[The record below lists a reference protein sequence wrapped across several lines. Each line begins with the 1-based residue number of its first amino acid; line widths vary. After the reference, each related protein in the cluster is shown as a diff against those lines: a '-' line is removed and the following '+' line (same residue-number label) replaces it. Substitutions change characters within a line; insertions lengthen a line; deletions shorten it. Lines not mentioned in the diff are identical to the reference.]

1 MRFDKWN
8 RFEGFPAASRPRDV
22 TGGIKATSQRGGFGQ
37 SWWARRWIQVLES
50 FHIGSRLQRGRSYA
64 RKGQVASIEINKGL
78 VEALVQGSR
87 PTPYKVIIK
96 VRPLQES
103 EWKRIAEQLST
114 QAIFAAKLLA
124 GEMPPEIERVFS
136 DAGLSLFP
144 ESLDEISTSCS
155 CPDWSNPCKHVAAVY
170 YLLGEA
176 FDGDPFLILRIR
188 GMDRDEFAAILG
200 ENRTEQTALEELIA
214 PARPEPLAI
223 NPDEFW
229 QTKSPISDLFDDV
242 TPPKALAALPRRLGN
257 LQFWR
262 GELPLLKALES
273 SYENGSRR
281 GEQIFLGERVT
292 KINRHT
298 AVTHDV
304 AKKSIFR

>member
-1 MRFDKWN
+1 MPFDKWS
-8 RFEGFPAASRPRDV
+8 RFEGFPPASRPRNV

-64 RKGQVASIEINKGL
+64 RKGQVASIEIKKGL

-87 PTPYKVIIK
+87 PSPYKVIIK

-136 DAGLSLFP
+136 DAGLALFP
-144 ESLDEISTSCS
+144 RSLDEISTRCS

-176 FDGDPFLILRIR
+176 FDRDPFLIFRLR
-188 GMDRDEFAAILG
+188 GMDREEFADILG
-200 ENRTEQTALEELIA
+200 EKRTEQTAVEEPIA
-214 PARPEPLAI
+214 PAQPEPLAV

-229 QTKSPISDLFDDV
+229 HAKSPIPDLFDDV
-242 TPPKALAALPRRLGN
+242 TLPKALAALPRRLGN

-262 GELPLLKALES
+262 GELPLLKALEP

-281 GEQIFLGERVT
+281 GEQTLLGERVT
-292 KINRHT
+292 KINRHI
-298 AVTHDV
+298 AVTRDL
-304 AKKSIFR
+304 SG

>member
-1 MRFDKWN
+1 M
-8 RFEGFPAASRPRDV
+8 
-22 TGGIKATSQRGGFGQ
+22 
-37 SWWARRWIQVLES
+37 
-50 FHIGSRLQRGRSYA
+50 
-64 RKGQVASIEINKGL
+64 
-78 VEALVQGSR
+78 
-87 PTPYKVIIK
+87 IIK

-176 FDGDPFLILRIR
+176 FDRDPFLIFRLR
-188 GMDRDEFAAILG
+188 GMDREEFAAILG
-200 ENRTEQTALEELIA
+200 ENRTEQTAVEEPIA
-214 PARPEPLAI
+214 PAQPEPLAV

-229 QTKSPISDLFDDV
+229 HAKSPIPDLFDDV
-242 TPPKALAALPRRLGN
+242 TLPKALAALPRRLGN

-262 GELPLLKALES
+262 GELPLIKALEP

-292 KINRHT
+292 KVTRST
-298 AVTHDV
+298 AVTH
-304 AKKSIFR
+304 K

>member
-1 MRFDKWN
+1 MAFDKWN
-8 RFEGFPAASRPRDV
+8 RFEGFPPPSRPRKV

-50 FHIGSRLQRGRSYA
+50 FRIDSRLQRGRLYA
-64 RKGQVASIEINKGL
+64 RKGQVASIEVQKGL

-87 PTPYKVIIK
+87 PTPYQVIVK

-103 EWKRIAEQLST
+103 KWKQIAEQLST

-124 GEMPPEIERVFS
+124 GEMPQDIERVFS

-176 FDGDPFLILRIR
+176 FDRDPFLIFRLR
-188 GMDRDEFAAILG
+188 GMDREEFAAILG
-200 ENRTEQTALEELIA
+200 ESRAEQTAVEEPIA
-214 PARPEPLAI
+214 PSPPEPLAI

-229 QTKSPISDLFDDV
+229 HPKNSIPDMFDDV
-242 TPPKALAALPRRLGN
+242 TLPEALAALPRRLGN

-262 GELPLLKALES
+262 GELPLLKALEP
-273 SYENGSRR
+273 SYESGSRR
-281 GEQIFLGERVT
+281 GEQTFLGERITTVT
-292 KINRHT
+292 DT
-298 AVTHDV
+298 
-304 AKKSIFR
+304 

>member
-1 MRFDKWN
+1 MAFDKWN
-8 RFEGFPAASRPRDV
+8 RFEGFPPASRPHKV

-37 SWWARRWIQVLES
+37 SWWARRWIQVLEN
-50 FHIGSRLQRGRSYA
+50 FHVGSRLQRGRSYA
-64 RKGQVASIEINKGL
+64 RKGQVASIEVEKGQ
-78 VEALVQGSR
+78 VKAQVQGSR

-103 EWKRIAEQLST
+103 EWKRIAEQLSAR
-114 QAIFAAKLLA
+114 AIFAAKLLA

-176 FDGDPFLILRIR
+176 FDRDPFLIFRLR
-188 GMDRDEFAAILG
+188 GMDREEFAAILG
-200 ENRTEQTALEELIA
+200 ESRTEQTAVEESIA
-214 PARPEPLAI
+214 PVQPEPLAP

-229 QTKSPISDLFDDV
+229 HSKSPIPDLFDEV
-242 TPPKALAALPRRLGN
+242 TLPKALAALPRRLGN

-262 GELPLLKALES
+262 GELPLLKALEP

-281 GEQIFLGERVT
+281 GEQTFLGEGVAEY
-292 KINRHT
+292 NRHMT
-298 AVTHDV
+298 VVRD
-304 AKKSIFR
+304 

>member
-1 MRFDKWN
+1 MPLDKWN
-8 RFEGFPAASRPRDV
+8 RYGGFPPASRPLNV
-22 TGGIKATSQRGGFGQ
+22 TGGIKATSQHGKFGQ

-64 RKGQVASIEINKGL
+64 RKGQVASIEVKKGQ

-87 PTPYKVIIK
+87 ASPYNVMIK

-124 GEMPPEIERVFS
+124 GEMPPEIEGVFR
-136 DAGLSLFP
+136 DAELSLFP
-144 ESLDEISTSCS
+144 ESLDQISTSCS

-176 FDGDPFLILRIR
+176 FDRDPFLIFRLR
-188 GMDRDEFAAILG
+188 GMNRQEFAAILN
-200 ENRTEQTALEELIA
+200 ENRTEQTGGEEPFA
-214 PARPEPLAI
+214 PAQPEPLAVT
-223 NPDEFW
+223 PDEFW
-229 QTKSPISDLFDDV
+229 RAKSPIPDLFDDGSL
-242 TPPKALAALPRRLGN
+242 PKALAALPRRLGN

-262 GELPLLKALES
+262 GELPLLKALER

-281 GEQIFLGERVT
+281 GEQILLGERVT
-292 KINRHT
+292 KTPRGQ
-298 AVTHDV
+298 
-304 AKKSIFR
+304 R

>member
-1 MRFDKWN
+1 MPFDKWN
-8 RFEGFPAASRPRDV
+8 RIESFHPASRPRNV
-22 TGGIKATSQRGGFGQ
+22 RGGIKANSQRGGFGQ
-37 SWWARRWIQVLES
+37 SWWARRWIQVLDS

-64 RKGQVASIEINKGL
+64 RKGQVASIEVKKCL

-87 PTPYKVIIK
+87 LTPYKVTIK
-96 VRPLQES
+96 VQPLQES

-114 QAIFAAKLLA
+114 QVIFAAKLLA

-136 DAGLSLFP
+136 EAGLCLFP
-144 ESLDEISTSCS
+144 KSLDEISISCS

-176 FDGDPFLILRIR
+176 FDRDPFLIFRLR
-188 GMDRDEFAAILG
+188 GMDREEFAAILG
-200 ENRTEQTALEELIA
+200 DSHTEQTTVEEPFA
-214 PARPEPLAI
+214 SAQPEPLAV

-229 QTKSPISDLFDDV
+229 HAKSSISDLFDDV
-242 TPPKALAALPRRLGN
+242 TLPKALAALPRRLGN

-262 GELPLLKALES
+262 GELPLLQALEP

-281 GEQIFLGERVT
+281 GEQTLFGEGIT
-292 KINRHT
+292 KTKRNI
-298 AVTHDV
+298 AVTND
-304 AKKSIFR
+304 